1 MAIAD
6 SGDTSRICRVS
17 DKLTPAEL
25 AAVKAKYGL
34 SRDVERLSLGGR
46 SPVLKPTGLTT
57 VPCGTGPDQETAPQG
72 SISNANSINIRSAR
86 KERGRAN
93 LLPESSGA
101 ASELERSCGD
111 GTLGPGK
118 PQKVLGKIFRVRV
131 TSIRCRLL
139 DVDNLCEKYFVD
151 LLRYAGVIPSDDPA
165 STQIEVRQQKADPGS
180 PEETLIEVFKL

>member
-1 MAIAD
+1 MAIAN

-72 SISNANSINIRSAR
+72 SITNERTANIRSAR
-86 KERGRAN
+86 KARGKAN
-93 LLPESSGA
+93 LLP
-101 ASELERSCGD
+101 ASAGPVAELERVAWYAALRKAQTQRQDCQRF
-111 GTLGPGK
+111 L
-118 PQKVLGKIFRVRV
+118 VRV
-131 TSIRCRLL
+131 TSVRTRLL
-139 DVDNLCEKYFVD
+139 DEDNLCEKYHVD
-151 LLRYAGVIPSDDPA
+151 LCRYAGCLPQDDP
-165 STQIEVRQQKADPGS
+165 SKTHIEVRQRKADPG
-180 PEETLIEVFKL
+180 EGEHVRIEIFSI